1 MAGPALTMT
10 SVSAKSYP
18 LRTSQWFSNSRP
30 RKEVITLATKDQ
42 YEAAL
47 KQAETNPSNMNKE
60 QERLVARLQSE
71 VGARGNR
78 ARNAYK

>member
-1 MAGPALTMT
+1 
-10 SVSAKSYP
+10 
-18 LRTSQWFSNSRP
+18 
-30 RKEVITLATKDQ
+30 VITLATKDQ

-71 VGARGNR
+71 AGSRGNR